1 MRRCD
6 ELGAISDE
14 PGRLTRTFHSP
25 AMSRANALV
34 GGWMREAGL
43 EVREDAAFNVIGRW
57 PSPRRGARTLLLG
70 SHLDTVR
77 DAGRYDGPLGVLVAL
92 AAVEHLRESGA
103 SIGSNWPF
111 HIEVAGFSD
120 EEGVRYQAA
129 YLGSGAM
136 AGTLTRRD
144 LARIS
149 EKGIERARRKRGDLL
164 AYIEAHIE
172 QGPVLE
178 QRDLPVG
185 VVSAIAGQSRIRVEF
200 HGRAGHAGTTPMGM
214 RQDALCGAAEFVLT
228 VERFAA
234 AKSSPFSNTAAARAE
249 TEVAADGAAARMPSD
264 WVSARAPLSAPASAS
279 VAASG
284 PGPASSLQ
292 SPLFPGGKRGA
303 GGETGRLFGG
313 RAGDD
318 QLVATVG
325 QMSVEPGAS
334 NVIPGTV
341 VLSLDVRHARDAR
354 RVTAVRKLE
363 AEARAIARR
372 RRLTLVWSPVQ
383 ETAAVRCDPAL
394 TRLLSASVA
403 RHLAPR
409 GRDAISLPSG
419 AGHDAVAL
427 SSICPVAML
436 FVRCKGGVSHHPDE
450 SVRRADVECAIGV
463 MADVIRGLAARWA

>member
-43 EVREDAAFNVIGRW
+43 EVREDAAFNLLGRLA
-57 PSPRRGARTLLLG
+57 SPRRGARTLLLG

-77 DAGRYDGPLGVLVAL
+77 DAGKYDGPLGVLVAL
-92 AAVEHLRESGA
+92 AAVQHLRESGDSGESGV
-103 SIGSNWPF
+103 SIGSNLPF
-111 HIEVAGFSD
+111 HVEIAGFSD
-120 EEGVRYQAA
+120 EEGVRYQTA

-149 EKGIERARRKRGDLL
+149 EKGIERARRKRGELL

-214 RQDALCGAAEFVLT
+214 RRDALCGAAEFVT
-228 VERFAA
+228 AVERFAA
-234 AKSSPFSNTAAARAE
+234 A
-249 TEVAADGAAARMPSD
+249 GA
-264 WVSARAPLSAPASAS
+264 
-279 VAASG
+279 
-284 PGPASSLQ
+284 
-292 SPLFPGGKRGA
+292 
-303 GGETGRLFGG
+303 TG
-313 RAGDD
+313 
-318 QLVATVG
+318 LVATVG
-325 QMSVEPGAS
+325 QLSVEPGAS
-334 NVIPGTV
+334 NVIPGAV
-341 VLSLDVRHARDAR
+341 VMSLDVRHARDAR
-354 RVTAVRKLE
+354 RVAAVRKLE

-372 RRLTLVWSPVQ
+372 RRLTLVWTPVQ
-383 ETAAVRCDPAL
+383 ESAAVPCDPEL

-403 RHLAPR
+403 RQLAPR
-409 GRDAISLPSG
+409 GRDVISLPSG

-463 MADVIRGLAARWA
+463 MAGVIRALVALPHAKGVLRF